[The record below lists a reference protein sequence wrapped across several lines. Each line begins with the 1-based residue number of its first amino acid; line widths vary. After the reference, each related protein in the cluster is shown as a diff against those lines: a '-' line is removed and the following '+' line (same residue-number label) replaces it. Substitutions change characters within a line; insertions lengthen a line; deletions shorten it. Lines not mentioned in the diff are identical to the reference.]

1 MPADKPTPSPSR
13 KREGS
18 IIVKTPRLNLRTWDE
33 DDIAPFMMHLNTPAV
48 MRWLGGVGDE
58 VLYRRLYERMTACQS
73 THGHC
78 FWIVERKYDA
88 ELLGF
93 CGLYR
98 TDRPGTPV
106 DGCIEIGWRLREDA
120 WGMGYAREA
129 AEASLGYGF
138 GPLAINHIVAFTV
151 RGNAASW
158 GLMQKLGMIRA
169 RHLDHMLDGYG
180 EELADQLVYT
190 IAREDWTQ

>member
-1 MPADKPTPSPSR
+1 MSTDAFHLD
-13 KREGS
+13 
-18 IIVKTPRLNLRTWDE
+18 TPRLTLRAWQE
-33 DDIAPFMMHLNTPAV
+33 DDIAPFMTHLNTPGV

-58 VLYRRLYERMTACQS
+58 ALYRRMFDRMTACQT

-78 FWIVERKYDA
+78 FWIVERKADA
-88 ELLGF
+88 ALLGF

-106 DGCIEIGWRLREDA
+106 DGCTEIGWRLREDA

-129 AEASLGYGF
+129 AEASLTHGF
-138 GPLAINHIVAFTV
+138 NALGLEQVLAFTV
-151 RGNAASW
+151 RGNTPSW

-169 RHLDHMLDGYG
+169 RDMDHRLEGYAC
-180 EELADQLVYT
+180 ELADQIVYK
-190 IAREDWTQ
+190 IDREDWTQ